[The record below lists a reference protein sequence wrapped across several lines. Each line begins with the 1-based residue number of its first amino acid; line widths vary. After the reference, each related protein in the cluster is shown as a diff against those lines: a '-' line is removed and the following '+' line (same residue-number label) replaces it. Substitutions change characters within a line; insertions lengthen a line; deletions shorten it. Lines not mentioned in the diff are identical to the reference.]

1 MVDGLFS
8 LNMGRGWGSEEL
20 MSVNSKT
27 VAALHVGGRGDEFLA
42 RAEAEAGQN
51 GGFLLVVHY

>member
-1 MVDGLFS
+1 MDCFPSQWAGGL
-8 LNMGRGWGSEEL
+8 GREEL

-27 VAALHVGGRGDEFLA
+27 VAALHVGGMGDKFLA

-51 GGFLLVVHY
+51 GGCFVVVY